1 MKPHLL
7 AIGVFPEF
15 LLERLR
21 QDFEVHVM
29 PGAEPP
35 PAALRVAGELR
46 AMAALGESV
55 ADRRLLDLFPATEII
70 SVYGV
75 GYDGIDVATA
85 AERKIAVTHTPDVLT
100 ADVADFA
107 LGLMLAVARKI
118 AEADRFIRRVAWPK
132 QKFPLGAR
140 VNGARLG
147 IVGLGRIGKAVAT
160 RAAAFGM
167 TIAYTDL
174 SASHGTSYAFYPS
187 AAELAGAVDYLVIST
202 YGGASTR
209 KLIGAD
215 VLTALGP
222 RGFLINVSRGSV
234 VDEEALARALASGEI
249 AGAALDVFE
258 DEPDVRPELVAMEN
272 VVLTPHIASGTAE
285 TRQAMADLVVGNFQA
300 HFAGRPLL
308 TPVPAT

>member
-21 QDFEVHVM
+21 QGFEVHAM
-29 PGAEPP
+29 TAAELPET
-35 PAALRVAGELR
+35 ALREAGEVR
-46 AMAALGESV
+46 AIAALGESV
-55 ADRRLLDLFPATEII
+55 ADRRLLDLFPAVEII
-70 SVYGV
+70 GVYGV

-100 ADVADFA
+100 EDVADFA

-118 AEADRFIRRVAWPK
+118 AESDRFVRRGAWSK

-147 IVGLGRIGKAVAT
+147 IVGLGRIGRAVAT

-174 SASHGTSYAFYPS
+174 RSTPGAYGTFYPS
-187 AAELAGAVDYLVIST
+187 AAELAGAVDYLVVST

-209 KLIGAD
+209 KLIGAE
-215 VLTALGP
+215 VLKALGS

-234 VDEEALARALASGEI
+234 VDEEALVRALASGEI

-258 DEPDVRPELVAMEN
+258 DEPNVRPELVAMEN
-272 VVLTPHIASGTAE
+272 VVLSPHIASGTAE
-285 TRQAMADLVVGNFQA
+285 TRAAMADLVVANFEA

-308 TPVPAT
+308 TPVPAS